1 MSAPCKNW
9 NFSSTTSSHSEK
21 EGRKSGCIEKLKGS
35 PSLNYGQYLSVRL
48 WEKVKKKKK
57 FRASFLPP
65 FLDTS
70 PKLPSGLSSEW
81 PCWQGHD
88 GSLPAIKMDFLSFHC
103 GWKCS
108 ISVCDF
114 NFTADW
120 HLQRQRIL
128 IKLQEHLIQWLAGG
142 KELLAAP
149 FFWLC

>member
-1 MSAPCKNW
+1 MSAPCKNE
-9 NFSSTTSSHSEK
+9 NFLSTTASHSKK
-21 EGRKSGCIEKLKGS
+21 ESQVALKNS
-35 PSLNYGQYLSVRL
+35 KALHL
-48 WEKVKKKKK
+48 WTLENTCWSDCEGKPKN
-57 FRASFLPP
+57 FGASFLPP
-65 FLDTS
+65 FQDAC
-70 PKLPSGLSSEW
+70 PKLPSSLNSEW
-81 PCWQGHD
+81 PCWQGHA
-88 GSLPAIKMDFLSFHC
+88 GSLPAIKTDFLSFCC